1 MLKYYQNNR
10 RKKKKK
16 KLTKRV
22 QTTKIKIL
30 IFYDIPPV
38 QLSPGTIQFPD
49 RPNISKD
56 FMKLLS
62 SHALHIHHAGSSI
75 TLYLKKTWKTS
86 AFSCLPFFF
95 SSCIFFSENGGGGE
109 SRVSFSAR
117 HKSGTQTV
125 FPSNTL
131 N

>member
-1 MLKYYQNNR
+1 MQKE
-10 RKKKKK
+10 KK
-16 KLTKRV
+16 KLTKQV

-86 AFSCLPFFF
+86 AFSCLPFFYVMHLLF
-95 SSCIFFSENGGGGE
+95 REWGRRRVACFLFRATQIRHAD
-109 SRVSFSAR
+109 RVSE
-117 HKSGTQTV
+117 
-125 FPSNTL
+125 
-131 N
+131 